1 MRLLVSVRS
10 EAEALLAA
18 EGGVDFIDLK
28 EPRDGALGGLPV
40 ATIRSIVAAL
50 RQDAIDLPLSATIGD
65 VPMDQIGRIAAATQ
79 AVAACGVDYVKVGI
93 ERTPEA
99 AEVLNMLDATGLPIV
114 PVFIA
119 DRGIDAG
126 LVAHAC
132 RLRFPAVMADT
143 ADKLRGSLFD
153 CVAPGDLQ
161 RFARS
166 VREAGKLVGLAGA
179 LRTPHL
185 PELQQL
191 APDFAGFRS
200 AVCASDRSSALD
212 VQRVRALADRLHG
225 HVVAASVLASGAS
238 GAPTGSAARALSV
251 KSGPDTATSDSA
263 AFSNALPELTP
274 SSR

>member
-1 MRLLVSVRS
+1 
-10 EAEALLAA
+10 
-18 EGGVDFIDLK
+18 
-28 EPRDGALGGLPV
+28 
-40 ATIRSIVAAL
+40 
-50 RQDAIDLPLSATIGD
+50 
-65 VPMDQIGRIAAATQ
+65 
-79 AVAACGVDYVKVGI
+79 VKVGI

-99 AEVLNMLDATGLPIV
+99 ADVLNMLDATGLAIV

-119 DRGIDAG
+119 DRGIDAD

-185 PELQQL
+185 AELQQL

-200 AVCASDRSSALD
+200 AVCSSNRSSALD

-225 HVVAASVLASGAS
+225 HVAPASVPAPGVF
-238 GAPTGSAARALSV
+238 GAPIGSVAHSLAV
-251 KSGPDTATSDSA
+251 KLGTDTATSDSA
-263 AFSNALPELTP
+263 RTSDALTELTP